1 MGIFSDYL
9 LVSDFDL
16 TLTNAEDRVPEA
28 NLRALAYFMEQGG
41 AFTVATGRSLPMAW
55 GRLRDFPRNA
65 PLITFNGAMCSE
77 PATGEIYWS
86 QPLPDDFPALLRP
99 IQESHPDTCLELQ
112 TPAGHYTF
120 HDDADRDRYLAQ
132 QQVPIFPGDWESLDG
147 PIYKASFYTPGKRL
161 FAVEYGSDTAK
172 AFEVLAQDIRK
183 AGEGRYD
190 AVNSRPGMVEIQSAA
205 CSKGKSA
212 RRLAKLLGRRILVC
226 VGDSQN
232 DLSMLREADLPFLTG
247 DGDPAL
253 AALGIPQVCPCGEGA
268 VAGVIEQL
276 ALREKKAHI

>member
-1 MGIFSDYL
+1 MAAIELVLWDWNGTLLDDVQLCRQVLNQMLAETGCPNQFDTRGYRRIFGFPVQEYYRRAGF
-9 LVSDFDL
+9 DFS
-16 TLTNAEDRVPEA
+16 RH
-28 NLRALAYFMEQGG
+28 
-41 AFTVATGRSLPMAW
+41 S
-55 GRLRDFPRNA
+55 
-65 PLITFNGAMCSE
+65 
-77 PATGEIYWS
+77 
-86 QPLPDDFPALLRP
+86 
-99 IQESHPDTCLELQ
+99 
-112 TPAGHYTF
+112 
-120 HDDADRDRYLAQ
+120 
-132 QQVPIFPGDWESLDG
+132 
-147 PIYKASFYTPGKRL
+147 
-161 FAVEYGSDTAK
+161 
-172 AFEVLAQDIRK
+172 FEVLAQDIRK

-268 VAGVIEQL
+268 VAGVIEML
-276 ALREKKAHI
+276 ALREKEAHI

>member
-1 MGIFSDYL
+1 MGLFSDYL

-16 TLTNAEDRVPEA
+16 TLTDPEDRVPEA
-28 NLRALAYFMEQGG
+28 NLRALAYFMDRGG

-65 PLITFNGAMCSE
+65 PLITFNGAVCSE
-77 PATGEIYWS
+77 PETGTVFWS

-99 IQESHPDTCLELQ
+99 IQAAHPEACLELQ
-112 TPAGHYTF
+112 TPAGHYIF
-120 HDDADRDRYLAQ
+120 HSDADRDRYLAS
-132 QQVPIFPGDWESLDG
+132 QQVPVFPGDWEKLEG

-161 FAVEYGSDTAK
+161 FSVAYGSETAQV
-172 AFEVLAQDIRK
+172 FEALARTIRET
-183 AGEGRYD
+183 GGGRYD
-190 AVNSRPGMVEIQSAA
+190 AVNSRPGMVEIQSGL

-212 RRLAKLLGRRILVC
+212 RRLARQLGRKVLVC

-232 DLSMLREADLPFLTG
+232 DRSMLEEADLPFLTG

-268 VAGVIEQL
+268 VAGVVE
-276 ALREKKAHI
+276 ALKRREKNTHI